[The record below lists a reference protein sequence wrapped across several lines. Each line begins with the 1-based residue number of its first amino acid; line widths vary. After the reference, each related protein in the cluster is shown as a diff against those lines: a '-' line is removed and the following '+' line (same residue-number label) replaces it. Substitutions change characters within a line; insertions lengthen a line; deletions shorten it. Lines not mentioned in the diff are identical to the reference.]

1 MTETT
6 SNHAK
11 TTDLNAFHDVFSDV
25 LSALAV
31 SGNLLINE
39 TYAPPWRVLVPSAER
54 FHALMGLER
63 GARVV
68 AFHYV
73 KRGCVEVKPEG
84 SEPVLAVAGE
94 LVIGF
99 GGAAHELAQGAAG
112 TAVNAEALLSGVA
125 NPFRPDAGSLTVSTE
140 LVCGMFIVRHTE
152 LNPLFASLPP
162 LLHLPTTDR
171 SSNLVVL
178 LNWLD
183 QEVGRHRQGSTFVIG
198 RLLELLCVESLRGFL
213 ETAVPG
219 GWMAGLKDPV
229 VGRTIA
235 LMHAK
240 PGENWS
246 VPRLAQHVMMS
257 PSRLAARF
265 TAALQDSPMAYLTKW
280 RMNMAGRMLKE
291 SRLSVEQI
299 ASQVGYENV
308 AAFTRSFKRHLGVTP
323 TVWRD
328 FQD

>member
-6 SNHAK
+6 LNNAE
-11 TTDLNAFHDVFSDV
+11 TTDSNAFCDVFSDA

-31 SGNLLINE
+31 SGSLLINE
-39 TYAPPWRVLVPSAER
+39 AYAPPWRVLIPSAER

-73 KRGCVEVKPEG
+73 KRGCAQLTPEG
-84 SEPVLAVAGE
+84 GEPLLAVAGE

-99 GGAAHELAQGAAG
+99 GGAAHTLAQGAAG
-112 TAVNAEALLSGVA
+112 TAINAEALLAGAA
-125 NPFRPDAGSLTVSTE
+125 NPFRPDAGSLAVSTA
-140 LVCGMFIVRHTE
+140 LVCGMFIVRHSE

-162 LLHLPTTDR
+162 MLHVPLTRRQP
-171 SSNLVVL
+171 NLAVL

-183 QEVGRHRQGSTFVIG
+183 QEIGGDRRGGAFVVG
-198 RLLELLCVESLRGFL
+198 RLLELLCAESLRSHL
-213 ETAVPG
+213 ETTVPN
-219 GWMAGLKDPV
+219 GWLAGLKDPV
-229 VGRTIA
+229 VGRAIA

-240 PGENWS
+240 PGEDWS
-246 VPRLAQHVMMS
+246 VPRLAQNVAMS

-265 TAALQDSPMAYLTKW
+265 AAALQDSPMAYLAKW
-280 RMNMAGRMLKE
+280 RMNLAGRMLKE

-299 ASQVGYENV
+299 ATQVGYENV

-323 TVWRD
+323 TIWRD
-328 FQD
+328 FPS